1 MQIKTKQIR
10 IIGLIFLLVAW
21 GADYFLLSKFKE
33 NLKKIDFAVINSGIT
48 NNNSELQ
55 FIKYINQLRND
66 PQLLSLAYRNK
77 LEGIVAT
84 TLLLRKS
91 GIKPDEDVLNQ
102 ANELL
107 DFVNNAYKNKTS
119 LEPKDIKRNLR
130 YEIVEI
136 EKKSQ
141 GYLVKALKESKN
153 RYKAWDII
161 FIFMYAI
168 GSVLLIVGEFKKKNS
183 IAT

>member
-1 MQIKTKQIR
+1 MKTKQIR
-10 IIGLIFLLVAW
+10 IFGLILLLVAW
-21 GADYFLLSKFKE
+21 GADYFLLSKSKE

-55 FIKYINQLRND
+55 FIKYISQQRSD
-66 PQLLSLAYRNK
+66 PKLLSLTYRNK
-77 LEGIVAT
+77 LEGIIAT

-91 GIKPDEDVLNQ
+91 GIEPDENVLVQ

-107 DFVNNAYKNKTS
+107 NFVNYAYKNKTS

-130 YEIVEI
+130 HEIVEI

-141 GYLVKALKESKN
+141 RYLVKALKESKN
-153 RYKAWDII
+153 RYKTWDII

-168 GSVLLIVGEFKKKNS
+168 GSALLIIGEFKKKNS
-183 IAT
+183 MAT